1 MNITIDDAY
10 KDFIEDRKTYVSDK
24 TLEFYT
30 DNISKFVAFCHDNY
44 AAVYMAELPDSVL
57 KDYVLYLRT
66 KKKFEGHPFTPESD
80 KAIKNSSVRI
90 YTRAVK
96 SFLNFC
102 KQEHYIEDYKKVKMP
117 RNDARQIIPLY
128 AEEIEKID
136 QTFKINTMMG
146 LRDFCIVHLMLDA
159 GFRSQEVINLKI
171 QDVLFDKDALLVVN
185 SKGSVSRIVIMC
197 PLLKSRLSRYIYLYR
212 YGSAP
217 TDAVFIQI
225 KTKEPINENVIKQFF
240 ARLKKK
246 SCIDRLHPHL
256 LRHTFATSYVM
267 GGGNLEMLRI
277 LLGHSDYDVTKNYL
291 HLANQYQILQ
301 ASIYKLDPVFFQQ
314 HY

>member
-30 DNISKFVAFCHDNY
+30 DNISKFVTFCHESY
-44 AAVYMAELPDSVL
+44 AAVYMSDLPDSIF
-57 KDYVLYLRT
+57 KDYVLFLRT

-80 KAIKNSSVRI
+80 EAIKNSSIRT
-90 YTRAVK
+90 YSRAVK
-96 SFLNFC
+96 SFLNYC
-102 KQEHYIEDYKKVKMP
+102 KNEHYIEDYKKVKLP
-117 RNDARQIIPLY
+117 KNDARQIIPLY
-128 AEEIEKID
+128 AHEVHKID
-136 QTFKINTMMG
+136 ATFNRCSMMG

-171 QDVLFDKDALLVVN
+171 QDILFDKNALLVVN

-197 PLLKSRLSRYIYLYR
+197 PLLKNALTNYIVYYR
-212 YGSAP
+212 IGAALDDY
-217 TDAVFIQI
+217 VFIQI
-225 KTKEPINENVIKQFF
+225 KTKQPINENVIKQYF
-240 ARLKKK
+240 ARLKKRTG
-246 SCIDRLHPHL
+246 IDRLHPHL
-256 LRHTFATSYVM
+256 LRHTFATSYIL

-277 LLGHSDYDVTKNYL
+277 LMGHSDYDVTKNYL
-291 HLANQYQILQ
+291 HLANQYQILH
-301 ASIYKLDPVFFQQ
+301 ADIYKLDPVFFQQ

>member
-1 MNITIDDAY
+1 
-10 KDFIEDRKTYVSDK
+10 
-24 TLEFYT
+24 
-30 DNISKFVAFCHDNY
+30 
-44 AAVYMAELPDSVL
+44 
-57 KDYVLYLRT
+57 
-66 KKKFEGHPFTPESD
+66 
-80 KAIKNSSVRI
+80 
-90 YTRAVK
+90 
-96 SFLNFC
+96 
-102 KQEHYIEDYKKVKMP
+102 MP

-128 AEEIEKID
+128 AEEVEKID

-197 PLLKSRLSRYIYLYR
+197 PLLKLRLSRYIYLYR
-212 YGSAP
+212 YESAP

>member
-1 MNITIDDAY
+1 MEITIDAAY
-10 KDFIEDRKTYVSDK
+10 KNFIDDRKTYVSGK
-24 TLEFYT
+24 TLAFYL
-30 DNISKFVAFCHDNY
+30 DNISKFVTFCHEHY
-44 AAVYMAELPDSVL
+44 ASDLMSDLPESVL
-57 KDYVLYLRT
+57 KDYVLHLRT

-80 KAIKNSSVRI
+80 DVIKNSSVRT

-102 KQEHYIEDYKKVKMP
+102 VQEHYIKDYKRVKMP

-128 AEEIEKID
+128 DEEVTKID
-136 QTFKINTMMG
+136 QTFNMSSMMG

-185 SKGSVSRIVIMC
+185 SKGSVSRIVIIC
-197 PLLKSRLSRYIYLYR
+197 PFLKKHLSSYFDLYR
-212 YGSAP
+212 RGSAP

-225 KTKEPINENVIKQFF
+225 KTKESINENVIKQYF

-246 SCIDRLHPHL
+246 TGIDRLHPHL
-256 LRHTFATSYVM
+256 LRHTFATSYIL

>member
-1 MNITIDDAY
+1 MEITIDAAY
-10 KDFIEDRKTYVSDK
+10 KNFIDDCKTYVSGK
-24 TLEFYT
+24 TLAFYL
-30 DNISKFVAFCHDNY
+30 DNISKFVTFCHEHY
-44 AAVYMAELPDSVL
+44 ASDLMSDLPESVL
-57 KDYVLYLRT
+57 KDYVLHLRT

-80 KAIKNSSVRI
+80 DVIKNSSVRT

-102 KQEHYIEDYKKVKMP
+102 VQEHYIKDYKRVKMP

-128 AEEIEKID
+128 DEEVTKID
-136 QTFKINTMMG
+136 QTFNMSSMMG

-197 PLLKSRLSRYIYLYR
+197 PFLKKHLSSYFDLYR
-212 YGSAP
+212 RGSAP

-225 KTKEPINENVIKQFF
+225 KTKESINENVIKQYF

-246 SCIDRLHPHL
+246 TGIDRLHPHL
-256 LRHTFATSYVM
+256 LRHTFATSYIL

>member
-80 KAIKNSSVRI
+80 KAIKNSSVRT

-128 AEEIEKID
+128 ADEVEKID

-246 SCIDRLHPHL
+246 ACIDRLHPHL

>member
-1 MNITIDDAY
+1 MEITIDAAY
-10 KDFIEDRKTYVSDK
+10 KNFIDDRKTYVSGK
-24 TLEFYT
+24 TLAFYL
-30 DNISKFVAFCHDNY
+30 DNISKFVTFCHEHY
-44 AAVYMAELPDSVL
+44 ASDLMSDLPESVL
-57 KDYVLYLRT
+57 KDYVLHLRT

-80 KAIKNSSVRI
+80 DVIKNSSVRT

-102 KQEHYIEDYKKVKMP
+102 VQEHYIKDYKRVKMP

-128 AEEIEKID
+128 DEEVTKID
-136 QTFKINTMMG
+136 QTFNMSSMMG

-197 PLLKSRLSRYIYLYR
+197 PFLKKHLSSYFDLYR
-212 YGSAP
+212 RGSAP

-225 KTKEPINENVIKQFF
+225 KTKESINENVIKQYF

-246 SCIDRLHPHL
+246 TGIDRLHPHL
-256 LRHTFATSYVM
+256 LRHTFATSYIL

>member
-80 KAIKNSSVRI
+80 KAIKNSSVRT

-128 AEEIEKID
+128 AEEVEKID

-197 PLLKSRLSRYIYLYR
+197 PLLKLRLSRYIYLYR

>member
-1 MNITIDDAY
+1 MEITIDAAY
-10 KDFIEDRKTYVSDK
+10 KNFIDDRKTYVSGK
-24 TLEFYT
+24 TLAFYL
-30 DNISKFVAFCHDNY
+30 DNISKFVTFCHEHY
-44 AAVYMAELPDSVL
+44 ASDLMSDLPESVL
-57 KDYVLYLRT
+57 KDYVLHLRT

-80 KAIKNSSVRI
+80 DVIKNSSVRT

-102 KQEHYIEDYKKVKMP
+102 VQEHYIKDYKRVKMP

-128 AEEIEKID
+128 DEEVTKID
-136 QTFKINTMMG
+136 QTFNMSSMMG

-197 PLLKSRLSRYIYLYR
+197 PFLKKYLSSYFDLYR
-212 YGSAP
+212 RGSAP

-225 KTKEPINENVIKQFF
+225 KTKESINENVIKQYF

-246 SCIDRLHPHL
+246 TGIDRLHPHL
-256 LRHTFATSYVM
+256 LRHTFATSYIL

>member
-30 DNISKFVAFCHDNY
+30 DNISKFVTFCHESY
-44 AAVYMAELPDSVL
+44 AAVYMSDLPDSVL
-57 KDYVLYLRT
+57 KDYVLFLRT

-80 KAIKNSSVRI
+80 EAIKNSSVRT

-96 SFLNFC
+96 SFLNYC
-102 KQEHYIEDYKKVKMP
+102 KNEHYIEDYKKVKMP
-117 RNDARQIIPLY
+117 KNNARQIIPLY
-128 AEEIEKID
+128 SDEVEKID
-136 QTFKINTMMG
+136 ATFNLSSMMG
-146 LRDFCIVHLMLDA
+146 LRDYCIVHLMLDA

-185 SKGSVSRIVIMC
+185 SKGSVSRIVIMS
-197 PLLKSRLSRYIYLYR
+197 SRLKGYLQDYICYYR
-212 YGSAP
+212 YGSALN
-217 TDAVFIQI
+217 DNVFVQI
-225 KTKEPINENVIKQFF
+225 KSKEPINENVIKQYF
-240 ARLKKK
+240 ARLKKRTG
-246 SCIDRLHPHL
+246 IDRLHPHL

-291 HLANQYQILQ
+291 HLANQYQILH
-301 ASIYKLDPVFFQQ
+301 AGIYKLDPVFFQQ

>member
-1 MNITIDDAY
+1 MEITIDAAY
-10 KDFIEDRKTYVSDK
+10 KNFIDDRKTYVSGK
-24 TLEFYT
+24 TLAFYL
-30 DNISKFVAFCHDNY
+30 DNISKFVTFCHEHY
-44 AAVYMAELPDSVL
+44 ASDLMSDLPESVL
-57 KDYVLYLRT
+57 KDYVLHLRT

-80 KAIKNSSVRI
+80 DVIKNSSVRT

-102 KQEHYIEDYKKVKMP
+102 VQEHYIKDYKRVKMP

-128 AEEIEKID
+128 DEEVTKID
-136 QTFKINTMMG
+136 QTFNMSSMMG

-197 PLLKSRLSRYIYLYR
+197 PFLKKHLSSYFDLYR
-212 YGSAP
+212 RGSAP

-225 KTKEPINENVIKQFF
+225 KTKESINENVIKQYF

-246 SCIDRLHPHL
+246 TGIDRLHPHL
-256 LRHTFATSYVM
+256 LRHTFATSYIL

-291 HLANQYQILQ
+291 HLANQHQILQ

>member
-1 MNITIDDAY
+1 MEITIDVAY
-10 KDFIEDRKTYVSDK
+10 KNFIDDRKTYVSGK
-24 TLEFYT
+24 TLAFYL
-30 DNISKFVAFCHDNY
+30 DNISKFVTFCHEHY
-44 AAVYMAELPDSVL
+44 ASDLMSDLPESVL
-57 KDYVLYLRT
+57 KDYVLHLRT

-80 KAIKNSSVRI
+80 DVIKNSSVRT

-102 KQEHYIEDYKKVKMP
+102 VQEHYIKDYKRVKMP

-128 AEEIEKID
+128 DEEVTKID
-136 QTFKINTMMG
+136 QTFNMSSMMG

-197 PLLKSRLSRYIYLYR
+197 PFLKKHLSSYFDLYQR
-212 YGSAP
+212 GSAP

-225 KTKEPINENVIKQFF
+225 NTKESINENVIKQYF

-246 SCIDRLHPHL
+246 TGIDRLHPHL
-256 LRHTFATSYVM
+256 LRHTFATSYIL

>member
-1 MNITIDDAY
+1 MEITIDAAY
-10 KDFIEDRKTYVSDK
+10 KNFIDDRKTYVSGK
-24 TLEFYT
+24 TLAFYL
-30 DNISKFVAFCHDNY
+30 DNISKFVTFCHEHY
-44 AAVYMAELPDSVL
+44 ASDLMSDLPESVL
-57 KDYVLYLRT
+57 KDYVLHLRT

-80 KAIKNSSVRI
+80 DVIKNSSVRT

-102 KQEHYIEDYKKVKMP
+102 VQEHYIKDYKRVKMP

-128 AEEIEKID
+128 DEEVTKID
-136 QTFKINTMMG
+136 QTFNMSSMMG

-197 PLLKSRLSRYIYLYR
+197 PFLKKHLSSYFDLYR
-212 YGSAP
+212 RGSAP

-225 KTKEPINENVIKQFF
+225 KTKESINENVIKQYF

-246 SCIDRLHPHL
+246 TGIDRLHP
-256 LRHTFATSYVM
+256 AY
-267 GGGNLEMLRI
+267 I
-277 LLGHSDYDVTKNYL
+277 C
-291 HLANQYQILQ
+291 
-301 ASIYKLDPVFFQQ
+301 YKLHIRRWQFGDAPDSAWSFGL
-314 HY
+314 

>member
-1 MNITIDDAY
+1 MEITIDAAY
-10 KDFIEDRKTYVSDK
+10 KNFIDDRKTYVSGK
-24 TLEFYT
+24 TLAFYL
-30 DNISKFVAFCHDNY
+30 DNISKFVTFCHEHY
-44 AAVYMAELPDSVL
+44 ASDLMSDLPESVL
-57 KDYVLYLRT
+57 KDYVLHLRT

-80 KAIKNSSVRI
+80 DVIKNSSVRT

-102 KQEHYIEDYKKVKMP
+102 VQEHYIKDYKRVKMP

-128 AEEIEKID
+128 DEEVIKID
-136 QTFKINTMMG
+136 QTFNMSSMMG

-197 PLLKSRLSRYIYLYR
+197 PFLKRHLSSYFDLYR
-212 YGSAP
+212 RGSAP

-225 KTKEPINENVIKQFF
+225 KTKESINENVIKQYF

-246 SCIDRLHPHL
+246 TGIDRLHPHL
-256 LRHTFATSYVM
+256 LRHTFATSYIL

>member
-1 MNITIDDAY
+1 MKITIDAAY
-10 KDFIEDRKTYVSDK
+10 KNFIEDRKTYVSGK
-24 TLEFYT
+24 TLAFYL
-30 DNISKFVAFCHDNY
+30 DNISKFITFCHENY
-44 AAVYMAELPDSVL
+44 ASDWMSDLPESVL
-57 KDYVLYLRT
+57 KDYVLHLRT

-80 KAIKNSSVRI
+80 DFIKNSSVRT

-128 AEEIEKID
+128 AEEVEKID

-212 YGSAP
+212 NGSAP

-246 SCIDRLHPHL
+246 AGIDRLHPHL
-256 LRHTFATSYVM
+256 LRHTFATSYIL

-301 ASIYKLDPVFFQQ
+301 AGIYKLDPVFFQQ

>member
-1 MNITIDDAY
+1 MEITIDAAY
-10 KDFIEDRKTYVSDK
+10 KNFIDDRKTYVSGK
-24 TLEFYT
+24 TLAFYL
-30 DNISKFVAFCHDNY
+30 DNISKFVTFCHEHY
-44 AAVYMAELPDSVL
+44 ASDLMSDLPESVL
-57 KDYVLYLRT
+57 KDYVLHLRT

-80 KAIKNSSVRI
+80 DVIKNSSVRT

-102 KQEHYIEDYKKVKMP
+102 VQEHYIKDYKRVKMP

-128 AEEIEKID
+128 DEEVTKID
-136 QTFKINTMMG
+136 QTFNMSSMMG

-197 PLLKSRLSRYIYLYR
+197 PFLKRHLSSYFDLYR
-212 YGSAP
+212 RGSAP

-225 KTKEPINENVIKQFF
+225 KTKESINENVIKQYF

-246 SCIDRLHPHL
+246 TGIDRLHPHL
-256 LRHTFATSYVM
+256 LRHTFATSYIL

>member
-80 KAIKNSSVRI
+80 KAIKNSSVRT

-128 AEEIEKID
+128 AEEVEKID

-171 QDVLFDKDALLVVN
+171 QDVLFDKDALVVVN

-225 KTKEPINENVIKQFF
+225 KTKEQINENVIKQFF

-246 SCIDRLHPHL
+246 SYIDRLHPHL